1 MAGRLG
7 HREAVPGATP
17 MGHTESSPRP
27 MLRYLAIAAQSLVLS
42 VVYAVFV
49 LAVRAVLSSNMTGPK
64 QS

>member
-1 MAGRLG
+1 
-7 HREAVPGATP
+7 
-17 MGHTESSPRP
+17 

-64 QS
+64 ASDH